1 MQRGAEPVTKSSQPE
16 RSVRIGLRTLRSLPG
31 WLDFTVTGGGTRSSR
46 QRCQLCTLTGIG
58 AASGH
63 GTVAH
68 RRASVPRGWEVANS
82 LKISGDSETG
92 NEEQHISRLQFCG
105 KGNEWSLAYQ
115 LGIRL
120 GTAEPGMLKGCGP
133 TCLQKAREAFRG
145 QGELGPEAWADSLE
159 RMLLCQ

>member
-1 MQRGAEPVTKSSQPE
+1 M
-16 RSVRIGLRTLRSLPG
+16 
-31 WLDFTVTGGGTRSSR
+31 
-46 QRCQLCTLTGIG
+46 
-58 AASGH
+58 
-63 GTVAH
+63 
-68 RRASVPRGWEVANS
+68 ANS